1 MSKKV
6 TSKMEVP
13 FTIVGAMADAGRII
27 GESRKWNAVNE
38 TQKYFIE
45 EIFEPG
51 MLVVKR
57 IREIESIASFRAEEI
72 AEFLRKRGSNAGF
85 APLRRNEMGIA
96 SMLDL
101 LVEWKN
107 KGENIEIETPQ
118 KEKYKGVRIGE
129 RGVGFYSSRKHNN
142 PIACLGTKTVDKVFV
157 TMLDEKFVSD
167 NPGEFALHNKIKEM
181 KSNIRERYDF
191 GGIRFPKV
199 DLEQAG
205 DAIWLSGINTISQKG
220 DPVIFAHAYQKNR
233 LRMNEFGARFQSEFR
248 GSMVLG
254 ATMKKQKEDHIINK
268 PFLCWIEKTG
278 IKQPIFVA
286 YVTKDDWRDPGD
298 IRN

>member
-1 MSKKV
+1 M
-6 TSKMEVP
+6 SKMEVP
-13 FTIVGAMADAGRII
+13 FTIVGAMKDADRII
-27 GESRKWNAVNE
+27 GESRKWEAANE

-51 MLVVKR
+51 MIVVKK

-72 AEFLRKRGSNAGF
+72 AEFLQKRGSNAGF
-85 APLRRNEMGIA
+85 APLRRNEMGMA

-107 KGENIEIETPQ
+107 QGGNIEIETPK
-118 KEKYKGVRIGE
+118 KEKYKGVRIGA

-142 PIACLGTKTVDKVFV
+142 PIACLETKSLDKVFV
-157 TMLDEKFVSD
+157 TMLDEKLVTG
-167 NPGEFALHNKIKEM
+167 NPAEFALHEKIKEI

-199 DLEQAG
+199 DLEQA
-205 DAIWLSGINTISQKG
+205 DNVTWLSGINTISQKG
-220 DPVIFAHAYQKNR
+220 DPVILANSYLKNR

-248 GSMVLG
+248 GSVIFG

-268 PFLCWIEKTG
+268 PFLCWIERMG

-286 YVTKDDWRDPGD
+286 YVTKDDWKDPGN
-298 IRN
+298 ISN